1 MGRISDGFA
10 SLRKR
15 GEMALICYLT
25 AGYPDRARSIEYM
38 MACLEGGADMIE
50 VGIPFS
56 DPVADGPVIQATSDA
71 ALRGGMRPRG
81 VLDLVAEVRSH
92 TEAPIVLMGYY
103 NPIFRMGESEF
114 AIMAAQKGADGLI
127 VPDLPMEESHHL
139 RKCCIREGMDLVQLV
154 APTTPD
160 DRMREIASSSSGY
173 LYLVSRMGIT
183 GTGPGSDG
191 DLAELVRRTRACA
204 GTLPVAAGFGIS
216 TPGQVGQLRSYGADG
231 AIVGSAILKRIMEGE
246 GPQKVSAYVR
256 SLKDECR

>member
-1 MGRISDGFA
+1 MGRISDRFT

-15 GEMALICYLT
+15 GEIALICYHT
-25 AGYPDRARSIEYM
+25 AGYPDQARSIEYI

-71 ALRGGMRPRG
+71 ALRGGMRPKG
-81 VLDLVAEVRSH
+81 VLDLVAEVRSR

-103 NPIFRMGESEF
+103 NPIFRMGEPKFTS
-114 AIMAAQKGADGLI
+114 MAAKKGADGLI
-127 VPDLPMEESHHL
+127 VPDLPLEESHHL
-139 RKCCIREGMDLVQLV
+139 RQCCLRDGMDLVQLV

-160 DRMREIASSSSGY
+160 DRMRRIASSSSGY
-173 LYLVSRMGIT
+173 LYLVSRLGIT
-183 GTGPGSDG
+183 GSGTGQDE
-191 DLAELVRRTRACA
+191 DIVELVRRTKACA

-216 TPGQVGQLRSYGADG
+216 TPRQVGKLRNHGADG
-231 AIVGSAILKRIMEGE
+231 AIVGSAILKRILEGE
-246 GPQKVSAYVR
+246 EPRKVSLYVR

>member
-1 MGRISDGFA
+1 
-10 SLRKR
+10 
-15 GEMALICYLT
+15 MALICYLT

-114 AIMAAQKGADGLI
+114 TSLAAQKRGGW
-127 VPDLPMEESHHL
+127 PDRSRPAF
-139 RKCCIREGMDLVQLV
+139 RGV
-154 APTTPD
+154 
-160 DRMREIASSSSGY
+160 ASS
-173 LYLVSRMGIT
+173 
-183 GTGPGSDG
+183 
-191 DLAELVRRTRACA
+191 
-204 GTLPVAAGFGIS
+204 
-216 TPGQVGQLRSYGADG
+216 
-231 AIVGSAILKRIMEGE
+231 
-246 GPQKVSAYVR
+246 
-256 SLKDECR
+256 